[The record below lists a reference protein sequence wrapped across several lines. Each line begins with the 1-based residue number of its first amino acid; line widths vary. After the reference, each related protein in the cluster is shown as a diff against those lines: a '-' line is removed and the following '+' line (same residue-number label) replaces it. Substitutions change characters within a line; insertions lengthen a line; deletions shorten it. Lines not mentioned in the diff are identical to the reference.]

1 MNCGTIPMKLDK
13 FYTIPSVSKKCL
25 SSIELFYLDKTQ
37 PKYNWNDFYVIEP
50 SAGNAS
56 FYNQIPTD
64 KKIGID
70 ISPEHDNIIKQ
81 DFFTY
86 NPPINLNC
94 KIMVVGNPPF
104 GRVSSLAVRFF
115 NYASKWADVIAF
127 ILPRTFRRV
136 SIKNKLNSNFHLIHD
151 EDIPTIPCSFSPKM
165 MAKCCFQI
173 WEKRTTI
180 RPKIELP
187 KRHDDFTF
195 TNQTSA
201 DFAIRAY
208 GGKCGQIKTD
218 NLTDPKLCSKSWH
231 WIKAN
236 IDKDI
241 LIDRFKQLDYSLS
254 HDTARQNSIGRGEL
268 IKLYINKY

>member
-1 MNCGTIPMKLDK
+1 MKLDK
-13 FYTIPSVSKKCL
+13 FYTIPTVSKKCL
-25 SSIELFYLDKTQ
+25 SSIELFYS
-37 PKYNWNDFYVIEP
+37 WNDFTLVIEP
-50 SAGNAS
+50 SAGNGS

-64 KKIGID
+64 KKVGID
-70 ISPEHDNIIKQ
+70 ISPEHNDIIKR

-86 NPPINLNC
+86 TRPNNVLG
-94 KIMVVGNPPF
+94 KILVIGNPPF
-104 GRVSSLAVRFF
+104 GRVSSLAVKFF
-115 NYASKWADVIAF
+115 NHASELADVIAF
-127 ILPRTFRRV
+127 ILPRTFRRI
-136 SIKNKLNSNFHLIHD
+136 SIKNKLKSNFHLIHD
-151 EDIPTIPCSFSPKM
+151 EDIPMTPCSFTPKM

-187 KRHDDFTF
+187 NRHDDFTF
-195 TNQTSA
+195 TNQTTA

-208 GGKCGQIKTD
+208 GGKCGQIQTTD
-218 NLTDPKLCSKSWH
+218 MPKLCYKSWH

-254 HDTARQNSIGRGEL
+254 YDTARQNSIGRGEL
-268 IKLYINKY
+268 IKLYSDNQ